1 MARIVSSSEVQ
12 NSFGAIAQWTEEN
25 REGVV
30 VERRGKPTLAII
42 SYEEYQYLQQLREE
56 QRRREIYAEL
66 DAPRQKIRERTPE
79 LTAEDAYRL
88 AGFSEEVIRETMEY
102 DEKIARG
109 EV

>member
-56 QRRREIYAEL
+56 KRRREIFNEIEEL
-66 DAPRQKIRERTPE
+66 RREVALRNTDLTPE
-79 LTAEDAYRL
+79 EAYRL
-88 AGFSEEVIRETMEY
+88 AGFSEEAIRNMLES
-102 DEKIARG
+102 DKRLAG
-109 EV
+109 S

>member
-1 MARIVSSSEVQ
+1 MARVVSASEVQ
-12 NSFGAIAQWTEEN
+12 NSFGAVVQWAEQN
-25 REGVV
+25 REDVV
-30 VERRGKPTLAII
+30 VERRGKPTVVII

-56 QRRREIYAEL
+56 QRRREIFAEI
-66 DAPRQKIRERTPE
+66 DALRQKIRERTPV

-88 AGFSEEVIRETMEY
+88 AGFSEEVIRETLEY